1 MNVLLSRSLVALALL
16 GMLAV
21 LATRNSADTDSPTFD
36 RRSEDVVRAR
46 TRFSHLTS
54 EVWRYGSQFAKRDLP
69 PVPNNN
75 PDAEPQPHRDRPTR
89 LTLST
94 DGKKLYVTLPGT
106 EAEPGRHLAVV
117 DVATKQVLKRIEV
130 GSRPYTSVMHPDGR
144 FLVVTNELS
153 NYATVVDTTV
163 DEAVGEI
170 PIDYYCQG
178 LAFSQDGRR
187 AWVANRYLNQV
198 LVLDIEVGPT
208 TLEGRVHQ
216 VGGFDDQ
223 AFFGSDA
230 ISADLKRELEARGFD
245 AAQIESSLAKRP
257 VGGINAILRARCS
270 RCHNEPAGGF
280 VCGPDPVENFLSA
293 VEHAV
298 GGRPLESALLRA
310 VIPRSMGG
318 YGDQQ
323 VTPETHTGGV
333 LFEEGEED
341 LARVIE
347 WIRAAEGGPGIPVG
361 NEGSHP
367 KDVVLSRDGRH
378 LFVGN
383 TGTMDVS
390 IIDVQAERE
399 VSGVFIQNVAN
410 HLTLVPDPKHN
421 RDLLVV
427 LTMGAGF
434 GAPNARDPLGAETWD
449 RNHPEAQFTVLRD
462 PVTTDAYPIE
472 QQAVMGPFDAID
484 GTWNFKMRDIQNDI
498 VAIDLSKLAIPQTN
512 SGPLD
517 YALRADVYESHAGWV
532 RYTSDT
538 VEATTGD
545 VKGDIP
551 PELQRVHGA
560 FPEWAAVVG
569 DRIYLTMAGTFEVV
583 EWKVNANADDPAE
596 KLVPLRV
603 FQTGLRPVGIAAG
616 IDDTVSEQQLFVA
629 NQLSETVSVIDLKTG
644 ASTEI
649 VVGDLSQP
657 APATDAEK
665 GELIVHTSVFTSDG
679 DTSCLHCHYRDTGDG
694 RAWGAAETVGQDRF
708 GHLTPGGTLG
718 IPQMRNTFAIQPY
731 YFEGT
736 HRLSEGQGAD
746 IAEPASSIDFDRP
759 IWAGDFSHI
768 ESPIP
773 QSQRRVMHEEIKE
786 RVEVRQL
793 GPLWYD
799 LEERRDA
806 FFRQQTEKYF
816 GEAVGLRETYR
827 YVGAWLGNTTH
838 LLPNPYDQEHPSVQ
852 RGRRL
857 FNDATVMCSVCHTPP
872 EFTNKSFDL
881 AHNDRRALPQL
892 TTTTRRDASYTLI
905 SVRAMDIANGM
916 TDFAAEPEDL
926 GRVEDVEGSFTTMQL
941 RGIFDRP
948 PVFLHHARARSLREV
963 LCTPGH
969 PGLRRYRFPVY
980 QGAEEVRP
988 KRREIGF
995 NETTARSPA
1004 GPLDPED
1011 QIFDT
1016 HGGTSH
1022 LTPRQIED
1030 LMNFMLSIE

>member
-1 MNVLLSRSLVALALL
+1 MNKLFLRSIAAIGLL
-16 GMLAV
+16 GLIAAM
-21 LATRNSADTDSPTFD
+21 TMGNPGTDSGTRT
-36 RRSEDVVRAR
+36 RRIPADVVRNR

-54 EVWRYGSQFAKRDLP
+54 EVWRYGASFVKRDLP
-69 PVPNNN
+69 PVANNN
-75 PDAEPQPHRDRPTR
+75 PQAEPQPHRDRPTR
-89 LTLST
+89 VTLSA
-94 DGKKLYVTLPGT
+94 DGAKLYVTLAGT
-106 EAEPGRHLAVV
+106 EAEPGHQIAVI
-117 DVATKQVLKRIEV
+117 DVATRKVIKRIDV
-130 GSRPYTSVMHPDGR
+130 GSRPYHAVLHPEGR

-153 NYATVVDTTV
+153 NYASVIDASTDDV
-163 DEAVGEI
+163 VGEI

-178 LAFSQDGRR
+178 LAFSPDGRK

-198 LVLDIEVGPT
+198 LVLDITVGPD
-208 TLEGRVHQ
+208 TLTGQVHQ
-216 VGGFDDQ
+216 VGGFDDR
-223 AFFGSDA
+223 AFFGTETIPASIQDA
-230 ISADLKRELEARGFD
+230 LKSRGFELSEV
-245 AAQIESSLAKRP
+245 QEQLRKRP
-257 VGGINAILRARCS
+257 LGGINAILRSRCS

-293 VEHAV
+293 VEFSV
-298 GGRPLESALLRA
+298 GGRPEESPLVRA
-310 VIPRSMGG
+310 VTPMSMGG

-323 VTPETHTGGV
+323 VTPETHAGGV
-333 LFEEGEED
+333 LLEAGDAD
-341 LARVIE
+341 LERIID
-347 WIRAAEGGPGIPVG
+347 WIRSAEGGPGIPVG

-367 KDVVLSRDGRH
+367 KDVVLSRDGRY

-390 IIDVQAERE
+390 IIDVQTERE
-399 VSGVFIQNVAN
+399 VTGIFIQNVAN
-410 HLTLVPDPKHN
+410 HLVLARGADGQP
-421 RDLLVV
+421 DLLVI

-434 GAPNARDPLGAETWD
+434 GAPNARDPYGAETWD

-472 QQAVMGPFDAID
+472 QQAVMGPFDAVD
-484 GTWNFKMRDIQNDI
+484 GTWNFKMRDIQNDV
-498 VAIDLSKLAIPQTN
+498 VAVDLSKLEIPTAATE
-512 SGPLD
+512 SLD
-517 YALRADVYESHAGWV
+517 YALRANVYESHPEWV

-545 VKGDIP
+545 IKGDIP

-560 FPEWAAVVG
+560 FPEWAAIAS
-569 DRIYLTMAGTFEVV
+569 DRLYMTMAGTFEVV
-583 EWKVNANADDPAE
+583 EWKIDPDAADPAE
-596 KLVPLRV
+596 KLVPLRS
-603 FQTGLRPVGIAAG
+603 FETGLRPVGIAVGREGTPSAG
-616 IDDTVSEQQLFVA
+616 KLFVA

-644 ASTEI
+644 KRTDI
-649 VVGDLSQP
+649 VAGDLTVP

-694 RAWGAAETVGQDRF
+694 RAWGAAETVGQDRY

-718 IPQMRNTFAIQPY
+718 IPQMRNIFAIQPY

-768 ESPIP
+768 ESPVP
-773 QSQRRVMHEEIKE
+773 MSKRRLMHEEIKE
-786 RVEVRQL
+786 RVEIRKL

-799 LEERRDA
+799 LEERREA
-806 FFRQQTEKYF
+806 FFRQQTQRYF
-816 GEAVGLRETYR
+816 GEPAGLRKMYQ
-827 YVGAWLGNTTH
+827 YVAAWLGNTTH
-838 LLPNPYDQEHPSVQ
+838 LLPNPYDTEHPSVQ
-852 RGRRL
+852 RGQRL

-872 EFTNKSFDL
+872 EFTNKSFEL
-881 AHNDRRALPQL
+881 THNDRRALPQL
-892 TTTTRRDASYTLI
+892 TTTTRRDASYTLV
-905 SVRAMDIANGM
+905 SVRAMDVANGL
-916 TDFAAEPEDL
+916 TDFVMEPEDR

-969 PGLRRYRFPVY
+969 PALRRYRYPVY
-980 QGAEEVRP
+980 QGNEQVRDS
-988 KRREIGF
+988 RREIGF
-995 NETTARSPA
+995 NETTARTPA

-1030 LMNFMLSIE
+1030 LLNFMLSIE